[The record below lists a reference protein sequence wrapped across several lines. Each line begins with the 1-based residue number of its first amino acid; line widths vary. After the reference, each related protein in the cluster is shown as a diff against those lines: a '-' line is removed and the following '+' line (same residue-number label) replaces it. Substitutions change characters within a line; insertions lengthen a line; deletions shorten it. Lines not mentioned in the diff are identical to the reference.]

1 MVAKVGAL
9 PAHASKTSRAA
20 PRAIKCVFGAGV
32 AWLALM
38 NATTRLSRGGHAVV
52 AAGRESPSPSRN
64 VTKTAATAS
73 TLLTG
78 ESEGTTVWG
87 TSTFRV
93 REAKPQKVRLCCR
106 PTVVGNLTVDA
117 LRRSVYST
125 RQADNHRSRN
135 LVQSLGSATIS
146 SVEGMVATNIYSG
159 ELGGSK
165 TKLDLRLITGAADLL
180 AAVAADERRA
190 TLRAVTRIVYHSI
203 WHIVRLRVL
212 DAAGRVLADFGGRY
226 VIAPAAGVL
235 RSATGG
241 VVLGAS

>member
-1 MVAKVGAL
+1 M
-9 PAHASKTSRAA
+9 
-20 PRAIKCVFGAGV
+20 
-32 AWLALM
+32 
-38 NATTRLSRGGHAVV
+38 
-52 AAGRESPSPSRN
+52 
-64 VTKTAATAS
+64 
-73 TLLTG
+73 
-78 ESEGTTVWG
+78 
-87 TSTFRV
+87 
-93 REAKPQKVRLCCR
+93 
-106 PTVVGNLTVDA
+106 
-117 LRRSVYST
+117 
-125 RQADNHRSRN
+125 
-135 LVQSLGSATIS
+135 
-146 SVEGMVATNIYSG
+146 ATNIYSG